1 MKKITYIIFTI
12 ILFAVICFSV
22 IFFQDSLAV
31 SDNDDNSK
39 IIGEV
44 SLLEDYAK
52 EYISLNNV
60 TTSSS
65 ELVFQYIRRNRYNDS
80 YWNTL
85 LGTIDSDFVDF
96 VSSKDGIDINDQSTI
111 IDLDTY
117 KDVDFVHLM
126 AVLNCYYK
134 YGDNVSALI
143 SSDYAGYGGDLL
155 TFLEE
160 MTNYRINNSITDRD
174 TLVNYAI
181 SLIGTNRNST
191 FDSSDMYADL
201 DAINIYKSSDIDL
214 ENISEALEKYYILAS
229 SNYNYKNRVSSARAY
244 IGESETALK
253 EKAYSLMQN
262 TMVQSMLVPSLS
274 SKVTALDYEV
284 VSESFANYMLEKP
297 YLVASSTSGSMTVG
311 DRTIT
316 VQLYESNLG
325 LPKITLSHEI
335 CEVEIVDDVMYI
347 TATNAGNTVITVS
360 SSNGLASINYSLTST
375 NVAPSII
382 TNLSKEYDFFSE
394 MDSSI
399 SIEAL
404 GTNNTYT
411 WYISDSI
418 DGEFTKLGVTV
429 TPKYTFKPTMD
440 YDKKYIKCVIS
451 NEGNDSV
458 VSNIALLR
466 IKNVS
471 LGDIVNTGDITLMLA
486 FSITF
491 LVISANFLMYVLRK
505 KELIVKSN

>member
-1 MKKITYIIFTI
+1 MKKITYVFVTI
-12 ILFAVICFSV
+12 ILFAVICFSAV
-22 IFFQDSLAV
+22 FFRDSLAV

-44 SLLEDYAK
+44 SLLENYAK

-60 TTSSS
+60 NISSS
-65 ELVFQYIRRNRYNDS
+65 ELVFQYIRRNRYNDN

-85 LGTIDSDFVDF
+85 LGTIDSNFVDY
-96 VSSKDGIDINDQSTI
+96 VSSKGGVDINDQSTI

-117 KDVDFVHLM
+117 KDVDFIHLM

-134 YGDNVSALI
+134 YGDNVSTLI

-160 MTNYRINNSITDRD
+160 ITNYRINNSITDKD
-174 TLVNYAI
+174 ALVNYAI
-181 SLIGTNRNST
+181 SLLGTNKNST
-191 FDSSDMYADL
+191 FTSSDMYADL
-201 DAINIYKSSDIDL
+201 DAINIYRSSDIDL
-214 ENISEALEKYYILAS
+214 EKISESLEKYYILAS
-229 SNYNYKNRVSSARAY
+229 SNYNYKNRVSSARTY
-244 IGESETALK
+244 IGDNESSIK
-253 EKAYSLMQN
+253 EKAKNMMQN
-262 TMVQSMLVPSLS
+262 TMIQSMLVPSLS
-274 SKVTALDYEV
+274 SKVTTLDYEV
-284 VSESFANYMLEKP
+284 VSQAFADYMLEKP
-297 YLVASSTSGSMTVG
+297 YLVATSNSGSMTVG
-311 DRTIT
+311 DRAIT

-325 LPKITLSHEI
+325 LPKITLTHEI
-335 CEVEIVDDVMYI
+335 CDIEIVDDVMYI
-347 TATNAGNTVITVS
+347 TATNAGTTDITVS
-360 SSNGLASINYSLTST
+360 SNNGLASITYRLTST

-399 SIEAL
+399 SIDAL

-418 DGEFTKLGVTV
+418 DGQFTKMGVTV

-451 NEGNDSV
+451 NEGNNSV
-458 VSNIALLR
+458 ISNIALLR
-466 IKNVS
+466 VKNVS

-491 LVISANFLMYVLRK
+491 LVLSANFLMFVLRK
-505 KELIVKSN
+505 KKLIK